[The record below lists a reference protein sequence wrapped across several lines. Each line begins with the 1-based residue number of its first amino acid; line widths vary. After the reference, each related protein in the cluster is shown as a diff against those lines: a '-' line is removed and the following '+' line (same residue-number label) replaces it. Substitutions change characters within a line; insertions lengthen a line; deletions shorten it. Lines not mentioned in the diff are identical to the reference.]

1 MANTALFSEGINA
14 MFIAKGLAVVF
25 LLAFIYIRL
34 ISPFIKKYFTQ
45 TVEPLAQPTP
55 TNKITEKI
63 EEAKE
68 TEEDSDELEKLRPII
83 VAAIAH
89 HRKINRK

>member
-14 MFIAKGLAVVF
+14 MFIVKGLAVVF
-25 LLAFIYIRL
+25 LLAFIYMRL

-45 TVEPLAQPTP
+45 TAKPLTQPMP
-55 TNKITEKI
+55 TNNITEKI
-63 EEAKE
+63 EETEE
-68 TEEDSDELEKLRPII
+68 TEKGSDELEKLRPII